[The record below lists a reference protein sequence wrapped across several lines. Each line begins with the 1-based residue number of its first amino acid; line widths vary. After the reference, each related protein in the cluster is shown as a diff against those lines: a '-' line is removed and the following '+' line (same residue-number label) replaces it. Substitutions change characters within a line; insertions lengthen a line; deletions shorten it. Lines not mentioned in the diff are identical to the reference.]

1 MDVIADVVLGLALMT
16 AMLGSAG
23 LILGVASMA
32 MAALG
37 EALIERGGRGGIE
50 VGARVVEC
58 PVASRGE
65 KPDAAVQ

>member
-23 LILGVASMA
+23 LILGVAAMA

-37 EALIERGGRGGIE
+37 EALIERGGRGGLE
-50 VGARVVEC
+50 VGARVVEY
-58 PVASRGE
+58 PVAGRGE
-65 KPDAAVQ
+65 RPDSAVQ

>member
-1 MDVIADVVLGLALMT
+1 MDLIADVVLGLALMT

-23 LILGVASMA
+23 LILGVAAMA

-37 EALIERGGRGGIE
+37 EALIERGGTGGLDFR
-50 VGARVVEC
+50 ARVVEC
-58 PVASRGE
+58 PAASRGE